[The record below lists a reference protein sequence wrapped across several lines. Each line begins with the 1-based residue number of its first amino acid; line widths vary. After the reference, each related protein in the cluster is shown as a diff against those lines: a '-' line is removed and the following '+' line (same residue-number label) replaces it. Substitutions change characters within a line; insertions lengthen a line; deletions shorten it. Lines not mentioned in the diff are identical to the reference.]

1 MSTVDF
7 SIFGQYSTKLATVH
21 TTIEK
26 SRPKD
31 VPFSAC
37 ALLLHGSFPFIA
49 KLDKL
54 HAFLTRYLLLLLL
67 TCQFDEFF
75 YHLFDSAKMS
85 GLRDQLTLDLDST
98 FKSLQETTQ
107 STSELFINLPEPL
120 AGIISPEV
128 ASR

>member
-1 MSTVDF
+1 M
-7 SIFGQYSTKLATVH
+7 
-21 TTIEK
+21 
-26 SRPKD
+26 
-31 VPFSAC
+31 
-37 ALLLHGSFPFIA
+37 
-49 KLDKL
+49 
-54 HAFLTRYLLLLLL
+54 LLLL
-67 TCQFDEFF
+67 TCQFDEIF

-98 FKSLQETTQ
+98 FKSLQETIQ

>member
-1 MSTVDF
+1 M
-7 SIFGQYSTKLATVH
+7 
-21 TTIEK
+21 
-26 SRPKD
+26 
-31 VPFSAC
+31 
-37 ALLLHGSFPFIA
+37 
-49 KLDKL
+49 
-54 HAFLTRYLLLLLL
+54 L

-75 YHLFDSAKMS
+75 FGVKKLVKMS

-98 FKSLQETTQ
+98 FKCLQETIQ